1 MTDQQTLT
9 GETAESRDR
18 PKTMLYCPECDEWIL
33 RSRRFDHP
41 HDLFDPDEQDDGPV
55 DTGDDVI
62 APSDDEED
70 EEDEPRHVADEYTV
84 ELIYERRFSVTLPAV
99 DERNAKERA
108 KELHREGESRRS
120 GGHHLHTAVSKG
132 KAIYED
138 DDEVDDLP
146 GWPW

>member
-1 MTDQQTLT
+1 MTQQTLT

-18 PKTMLYCPECDEWIL
+18 PKTMLYCVECDEWFL
-33 RSRRFDHP
+33 RRKRFDHP
-41 HDLFDPDEQDDGPV
+41 HDLVDPDDGPV
-55 DTGDDVI
+55 DLGDDVA
-62 APSDDEED
+62 APDDE

-84 ELIYERRFSVTLPAV
+84 ELIYERRFSVTIPAV
-99 DERNAKERA
+99 DEQNAKERA